1 MNMVRRI
8 CRSFLLHR
16 NQTTILILL
25 RQSENIKWI
34 GSKYMTIVVAL
45 KKIGI
50 SPVPRIFVIDKT
62 GKLIYNSRG
71 LKEKEDLHLSQLND
85 ILKSLVL

>member
-1 MNMVRRI
+1 
-8 CRSFLLHR
+8 
-16 NQTTILILL
+16 
-25 RQSENIKWI
+25 
-34 GSKYMTIVVAL
+34 MTIVVAL